1 MFVGRK
7 EELADLES
15 LWRKRTSSI
24 VACRGRRRIG
34 KSTLFREFARRTADV
49 LLEFEGLAPD
59 PEHPVTN
66 DDQLCEFAATL
77 ARHTNSPILTLR
89 NWKEAFF
96 WLDRAI
102 DDSKRTVVLLDE
114 ISWMGGCDPTFPAVL
129 RNAWETW
136 FHRHQRL
143 VLVVCGS
150 VSAWIKKNI
159 LGNTGFTGRFSRD
172 YVLTE
177 LSLPECAEFWKPGA
191 ADLNPREIFDV
202 LSVTGGVPRYLE
214 EIDPGLSAE
223 ENVRRLCF
231 RKEGV
236 LFKDFGAIFH
246 QMFGAAATERRRI
259 LELLAD
265 GPASGSE
272 LAPKLDTDR
281 NGALAD
287 RLRELEEGGFIDS
300 DPGLNPETGKE
311 ARVSRYR
318 LRDNYARF
326 YLKYVL
332 PRKAMI
338 ERGAYRFASLSALP
352 DWNAVMGLQFENL
365 VVNNAMD
372 VATLFGVGNATI
384 ESAAPY
390 RNVRRDRNG
399 RSRGCQID
407 LLVQTPRTAY
417 VVEVKRQN
425 EIGPEIEN
433 EVAERMKR
441 LPLRAGMSKR
451 PVLVYDGHLDPVVEG
466 SGFFAAVVS
475 GRRLLGL

>member
-34 KSTLFREFARRTADV
+34 KSTLFREFAKRTADV

-66 DDQLCEFAATL
+66 DDQLGEFAATL
-77 ARHTNSPILTLR
+77 ARHTNSPILSLR
-89 NWKEAFF
+89 NWKDAFF
-96 WLDRAI
+96 WLDRTI

-136 FHRHQRL
+136 FHRHPRL

-150 VSAWIKKNI
+150 VSAWIRKNI

-191 ADLNPREIFDV
+191 ADMNPREIFDV

-214 EIDPGLSAE
+214 EVDPGLSAE

-236 LFKDFGAIFH
+236 LFKDFDAIFH
-246 QMFGAAATERRRI
+246 QMFGGAATERRRI

-265 GPASGSE
+265 GPASGAE
-272 LAPKLDTDR
+272 LAPKLATDR
-281 NGALAD
+281 NGALAE
-287 RLRELEEGGFIDS
+287 RLRELEEGGFVDS
-300 DPGLNPETGKE
+300 DPGLNPDTGSE
-311 ARVSRYR
+311 SRVSRYR
-318 LRDNYARF
+318 LRDNYTRF
-326 YLKYVL
+326 FLKYVQ
-332 PRKAMI
+332 PRKAAI
-338 ERGAYRFASLSALP
+338 KRGDELNLRQMQLLLEELSQTARPYTCPHGRPTILRFT
-352 DWNAVMGLQFENL
+352 G
-365 VVNNAMD
+365 
-372 VATLFGVGNATI
+372 G
-384 ESAAPY
+384 
-390 RNVRRDRNG
+390 
-399 RSRGCQID
+399 D
-407 LLVQTPRTAY
+407 LAKMFKRT
-417 VVEVKRQN
+417 
-425 EIGPEIEN
+425 
-433 EVAERMKR
+433 
-441 LPLRAGMSKR
+441 
-451 PVLVYDGHLDPVVEG
+451 
-466 SGFFAAVVS
+466 
-475 GRRLLGL
+475 